1 MELSEFLY
9 AYLECG
15 NTLLEGKFTQ
25 DPAQAVKMLAN
36 FAPNELP
43 GTVRTPDQ
51 VPSPADPQKPT
62 ASEAIKAAVDA
73 AGMTAYAYKTG
84 EKDMVAY
91 RGATFNPPTG
101 QDATIFTKAEWDATI
116 NYYDQRKDIIDQEGQ
131 GGTPED
137 EMSPEE
143 QAEQRKAAQIAQAD
157 AFAENGKQ
165 NLADAGFKGNVATA
179 TRSLFRQIFGH
190 GGDNPI
196 RKAAR
201 QRAGEEIDEQE
212 EDVLRYQDA
221 LIINSLISRVAQIAK
236 EVRNGGENLTESDR
250 KFLRECLRLRGH
262 GKSRGIYIVPS
273 DSAGDACGGDLA
285 SVGMPFEEG
294 GKRYGVKI
302 GNQRSAIFEAS
313 EWLHKQSL
321 REGNPLYDEGKPAIF
336 WGGTEASRM
345 NSFRAMDGVMNE
357 HGPRLAQAWIECGRT
372 LPCSAMNQHIE
383 GMLAAEQFNL
393 NLLIFGAE
401 QRNMGKIPDET
412 QYTDINGDGNEL
424 ILDDIEAVQGDVD
437 GPKALAWYVGSLLNS
452 WDAIVSDPMF
462 DGCNFDVVG
471 RGPTGQ
477 QQDGGAVNQDVQVS
491 CGKLAKK
498 LVVNKKNQVES
509 GTGIFGDDADKN
521 RAHYT
526 GEPSTGINVKTSN
539 EGTDVQ
545 YGKRGCAVIDAVETD
560 AEGQI
565 TGFTESTERAR
576 NRHANYLYGVAKQN
590 GEELTE
596 QDKADADDYKM
607 KEINAVNDVMKS
619 VVAGGLSTGT
629 VNTVMDGILRKMG
642 YDEGEQFAGLKNMIT
657 DYKNAPNPSPE
668 RQKLEKKLR
677 VTLTNAYRNKNQ
689 NAPGFR
695 LNMAIEYCQTGM
707 ATQNQGFVITKPEG
721 GNTYVGSESDGIGT
735 AGANIM
741 GYGREGGPAPITS
754 ITGTGVNFEGGI
766 SLRRRLKEG
775 VMVQESLESTDS
787 ILPRMRKLSGAK
799 AANTGD
805 SVVGNSSMKAEDF
818 VRQLQELIQR
828 IDKVS
833 TV

>member
-1 MELSEFLY
+1 MELSEFLD

-25 DPAQAVKMLAN
+25 DPENGVKMFAV

-43 GTVRTPDQ
+43 GGVTMPTEVATA
-51 VPSPADPQKPT
+51 AD
-62 ASEAIKAAVDA
+62 AIKQAEASQGEA
-73 AGMTAYAYKTG
+73 SFSYTKTNG
-84 EKDMVAY
+84 EKHVVY
-91 RGATFNPPTG
+91 SGKTFNPPR
-101 QDATIFTKAEWDATI
+101 QKHANFLEPEWKAAIDLYA
-116 NYYDQRKDIIDQEGQ
+116 QKKDIIDQEVQ
-131 GGTPED
+131 GGTAEA
-137 EMSPEE
+137 ETSPEQ
-143 QAEQRKAAQIAQAD
+143 QAEQRKAAQLAQAD
-157 AFAENGKQ
+157 AFADNAEQ
-165 NLADAGFKGNVATA
+165 NLADAGFKGKLATA
-179 TRSLFRQIFGH
+179 TRSLFRQISGF
-190 GGDNPI
+190 GGDNAI

-201 QRAGEEIDEQE
+201 QRAGEEINEQE
-212 EDVLRYQDA
+212 EDALRYQDS
-221 LIINSLISRVAQIAK
+221 LIVNSLVTRVTQIAK

-285 SVGMPFEEG
+285 SVGMPFQQG
-294 GKRYGVKI
+294 GERYGIKI
-302 GNQRSAIFEAS
+302 GNENSAIFEAS

-345 NSFRAMDGVMNE
+345 NSFRAMDGVLNE
-357 HGPRLAQAWIECGRT
+357 HGPRLAQAWIKCGRT

-401 QRNMGKIPDET
+401 QRNMGTIPDET

-424 ILDDIEAVQGDVD
+424 ILDDIEATQGDVD
-437 GPKALAWYVGSLLNS
+437 GSKALAWYVGSLLNS

-462 DGCNFDVVG
+462 DDCDFEVVG

-477 QQDGGAVNQDVQVS
+477 RQDGGAVNQDVQVS
-491 CGKLAKK
+491 CDRLAKK

-596 QDKADADDYKM
+596 QDKADADNYKM

-799 AANTGD
+799 AAKTGD